1 MLLEQREMLR
11 AGQRRNGAV
20 TAAALGLLFQPGN
33 PAPDPSFLFLLIQI
47 QLACF
52 FWDTF
57 DPGIEKRGNFE
68 RGRIQTVVCCRT
80 CCFVATWE
88 QLLGE
93 LTPCLVVESVRK
105 AGWHRGVKYRAV
117 AEQGNGPCRRFMRE
131 NGSSESRER
140 VGNGRLAGR
149 LKSRIG
155 DSHCQPGSQH
165 QSRRKTSTNW

>member
-1 MLLEQREMLR
+1 M
-11 AGQRRNGAV
+11 
-20 TAAALGLLFQPGN
+20 
-33 PAPDPSFLFLLIQI
+33 
-47 QLACF
+47 
-52 FWDTF
+52 
-57 DPGIEKRGNFE
+57 
-68 RGRIQTVVCCRT
+68 RGRTQTVVCCRT

-165 QSRRKTSTNW
+165 LSQRNINKLVMSPTTWLQDGGNALVISEPKLSSRLSEAPSNAATGYYRFKSGNGH